1 MSGQPKLKE
10 LVNALEDL
18 TADEVRYLCI
28 KLGVCQRTLDKIDS
42 DNATVLTRIPKYL
55 ESWLDR
61 DSQPSWEKLTE
72 ALNSKK
78 LNKSVL
84 AKKITEKYCPMAC
97 RSKASPSL
105 SRFSDAAS
113 SPHVSQSSNISS
125 SSISRED
132 DASCTHMA
140 FEPPVAT
147 AAPSKLE
154 SEEPRLR
161 REVFADDLVERF
173 RSVVISANVHLTQKD
188 MPPSEF
194 YYFKIDLTN
203 LPMHLEKYTF
213 STKKEAKDYTSK
225 VYARGI

>member
-18 TADEVRYLCI
+18 RADEVRYLCI
-28 KLGVCQRTLDKIDS
+28 KLGVCQHTLDKIDA
-42 DNATVLTRIPKYL
+42 DNATALTRIPKYL
-55 ESWLDR
+55 DAWLDR

-84 AKKITEKYCPMAC
+84 AKKIRGKYCPMAC
-97 RSKASPSL
+97 RSKPSPSL

-132 DASCTHMA
+132 DASCGGTHMA

-161 REVFADDLVERF
+161 REVFDLAEAAVVEAETYLR
-173 RSVVISANVHLTQKD
+173 AGGG
-188 MPPSEF
+188 
-194 YYFKIDLTN
+194 
-203 LPMHLEKYTF
+203 
-213 STKKEAKDYTSK
+213 
-225 VYARGI
+225 ARAQSGKSRPEYPRPQD